1 MSITH
6 TDVQLACRTRLL
18 TLIVCTTGSTTLAA
32 TATGYSRAAG
42 SFLSDNFAPGMEI
55 TPTGFAANTVD
66 TITAVSALTLTTR
79 NSRAVESAAS
89 GRTIS
94 VGLPASIA
102 KENEKFVP
110 VNGVPYVEEQY
121 VPGPEFVSTDG
132 GQGLLELRPMYS
144 PRVYV
149 PANVGILADGRYADA
164 IKALFKPATV
174 LTLPTGS
181 AGDSCEVRKDAA
193 PFRGQRAPSAT
204 AGWSC
209 VPITIPLKA
218 QTLSTVP

>member
-1 MSITH
+1 MSIDH
-6 TDVQLACRTRLL
+6 TAIQIACRVKLL
-18 TLIVCTTGSTTLAA
+18 TLSVCTTGSTTLAA

-42 SFLSDNFAPGMEI
+42 SFLTDLFAPGMEI
-55 TPTGFAANTVD
+55 TPAGFTTNTVD
-66 TITAVSALTLTTR
+66 TITAVTALTLTTR
-79 NSRAVESAAS
+79 NARTAEASAS

-102 KENEKFVP
+102 AENKAFTP
-110 VNGVPYVEEQY
+110 VGGVPYVEEQY
-121 VPGPEFVSTDG
+121 IPGPEMVSTDG

-149 PANVGILADGRYADA
+149 PANNGILADSRYADA
-164 IKALFKPATV
+164 IRALFKPCTV

-181 AGDSCEVRKDAA
+181 SGDWCEVRKDTA
-193 PFRGQRAPSAT
+193 PYRGQRAPSVT

-209 VPITIPLKA
+209 IPITIPLKA
-218 QTLSTVP
+218 TTLSTVP